1 MWLGKYPSPIGSRK
15 LVVSTNPFESICS
28 SNLII
33 SPEVKFKKSEW
44 NHLGAF
50 GYLRSICLL
59 AGYPTLDKNSP
70 HHSTSS
76 TVSLLETWKIPP
88 EKWLKVEGSETYGF
102 WGGHQ
107 ILRSTIP
114 PSKLYTPLK
123 TNMTMEHHPFEDVF
137 PIKIWWFSI
146 VRLMFTKL
154 YGWKMD
160 SL

>member
-15 LVVSTNPFESICS
+15 LVVKQPNPFESICS

-102 WGGHQ
+102 LGGDTKFCEAPYHPQ
-107 ILRSTIP
+107 NYIHPWKRTWQWNIIHLKMYFL
-114 PSKLYTPLK
+114 SKYGDFPLS
-123 TNMTMEHHPFEDVF
+123 D
-137 PIKIWWFSI
+137 
-146 VRLMFTKL
+146 
-154 YGWKMD
+154 
-160 SL
+160 